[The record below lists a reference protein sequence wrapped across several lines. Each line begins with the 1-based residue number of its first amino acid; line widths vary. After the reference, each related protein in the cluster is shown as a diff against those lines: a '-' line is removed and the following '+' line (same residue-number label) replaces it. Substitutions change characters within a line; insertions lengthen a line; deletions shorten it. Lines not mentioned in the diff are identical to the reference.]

1 MARESRAR
9 GEGNARAGVG
19 LSSGW
24 HTPPSS
30 AAKRYITCHD
40 AMRVSVRARD
50 RDMQRGDAHDRVQAQ
65 ALVRGG
71 MLAGAHPK
79 LAAKP
84 PGSHLG
90 TGSEST

>member
-1 MARESRAR
+1 MHVLDTIMYQ
-9 GEGNARAGVG
+9 G
-19 LSSGW
+19 
-24 HTPPSS
+24 H
-30 AAKRYITCHD
+30 
-40 AMRVSVRARD
+40 
-50 RDMQRGDAHDRVQAQ
+50 AHDRVQAQ

-79 LAAKP
+79 RRELAAKP

>member
-1 MARESRAR
+1 MCGR
-9 GEGNARAGVG
+9 GGFDSPFSQATTAGP
-19 LSSGW
+19 
-24 HTPPSS
+24 H
-30 AAKRYITCHD
+30 KRYHL
-40 AMRVSVRARD
+40 AVERVVKKMHVLD
-50 RDMQRGDAHDRVQAQ
+50 TIMYQGHAHDRVQAQ

-79 LAAKP
+79 RRELAAKP